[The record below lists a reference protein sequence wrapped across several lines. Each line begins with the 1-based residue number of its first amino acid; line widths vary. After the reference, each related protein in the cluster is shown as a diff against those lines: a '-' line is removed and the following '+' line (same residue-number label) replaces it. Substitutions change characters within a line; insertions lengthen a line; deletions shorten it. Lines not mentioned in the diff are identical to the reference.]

1 MQAHM
6 FPRIGFTN
14 GNIIEKYF
22 RIHFLSSLSAKNDH
36 LSFFYWIRVEEP
48 IFHSKANL
56 FFPVE
61 IHLDP
66 VAVYFMRNSLVSHFV
81 ESFWNVKEYPS
92 NFVILIKA
100 GKYFMSNG

>member
-1 MQAHM
+1 MSKDN
-6 FPRIGFTN
+6 FGSKCKPIC
-14 GNIIEKYF
+14 F
-22 RIHFLSSLSAKNDH
+22 RESALLL

-81 ESFWNVKEYPS
+81 ESF
-92 NFVILIKA
+92 
-100 GKYFMSNG
+100 